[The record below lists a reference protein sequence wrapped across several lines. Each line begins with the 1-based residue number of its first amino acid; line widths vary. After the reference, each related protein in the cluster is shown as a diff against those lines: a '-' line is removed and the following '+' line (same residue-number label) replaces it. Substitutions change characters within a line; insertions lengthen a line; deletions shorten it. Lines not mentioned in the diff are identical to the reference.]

1 MLYIAQTA
9 SWSTCWV
16 MGTWSPHPF
25 KSCDRNR
32 IKTNLV
38 TPSLVSTPQLDLFTF
53 VNLGMFYKTQHIP
66 HCTLLVDRLKTRG
79 LRVSRVVTPLK
90 ERLTI
95 WPTAPHTYQYIQI
108 HVYCIQNTSTNEN
121 ENTRALLSANN
132 AVYICSVDVL
142 TIFQLQCYGIVEQST
157 ACNNV
162 TM

>member
-1 MLYIAQTA
+1 MSNPKLQICRCLALTPFTWIWPPGSPEVAHLLHLNLPWISSPPVYQLHPPQGAEWVCLLYTICHCAKKCCIAQTA

-66 HCTLLVDRLKTRG
+66 HCTVRAWLVDRLKTRDW
-79 LRVSRVVTPLK
+79 
-90 ERLTI
+90 E
-95 WPTAPHTYQYIQI
+95 
-108 HVYCIQNTSTNEN
+108 
-121 ENTRALLSANN
+121 
-132 AVYICSVDVL
+132 
-142 TIFQLQCYGIVEQST
+142 
-157 ACNNV
+157 
-162 TM
+162 